1 MTSCLCL
8 LQKVYRYYYTD
19 ISRSLCGLLY
29 TLDINLISSK
39 MVGYFT
45 DIFLYLVNNI
55 FQNEIFS
62 SLEKTHFDPDL
73 PWKEKPMKVNS
84 VIDVHVS
91 ICKKVLNHLSLKVLL
106 TCSLQQT
113 YTMNETN
120 NVTKVITCFFI
131 NSVGS
136 SQLGFS

>member
-1 MTSCLCL
+1 M
-8 LQKVYRYYYTD
+8 D
-19 ISRSLCGLLY
+19 A
-29 TLDINLISSK
+29 LDINFISIK

-45 DIFLYLVNNI
+45 EIFLYLVNNI

-62 SLEKTHFDPDL
+62 CSEKTHFDPDL

-91 ICKKVLNHLSLKVLL
+91 ICKKVVNRLSLKVLL
-106 TCSLQQT
+106 ICSLQQT

-120 NVTKVITCFFI
+120 NVTKAITCFFLSLAWEAASLAFRDT
-131 NSVGS
+131 SVGFS
-136 SQLGFS
+136 SK